1 MITDHPGGE
10 AKMDT
15 QKQKINSS
23 KWFLLW
29 IAVWIMALMAL
40 FPALAHG

>member
-1 MITDHPGGE
+1 
-10 AKMDT
+10 MDT
-15 QKQKINSS
+15 QKQKINGS

-29 IAVWIMALMAL
+29 IAIWIMALMAL